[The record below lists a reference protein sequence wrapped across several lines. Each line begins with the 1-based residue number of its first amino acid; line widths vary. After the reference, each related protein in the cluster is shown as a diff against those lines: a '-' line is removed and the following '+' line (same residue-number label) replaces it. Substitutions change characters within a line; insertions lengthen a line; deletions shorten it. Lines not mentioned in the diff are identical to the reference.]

1 MLNRI
6 CVFTGSSPGAHSEY
20 ADAAKKLGTELVTR
34 EYELVYGGANVGLM
48 GIIADAVL
56 ARGGKVTGVIPAD
69 LAAREIAHEGLS
81 ELRIVSSMHERK
93 RVMSELSSAIIA
105 LPGGLGTLEE
115 LFEMLTWGQLGIHK
129 KPCGLLNIRGYFD
142 QLLGFLDHAQSQ
154 RFIAPEHRNMLLS
167 DSEATT
173 LLDQIEDYSP
183 PSVEKWL
190 DRGSS

>member
-1 MLNRI
+1 MNRI
-6 CVFTGSSPGAHSEY
+6 CVFTGSSPGVHSEC
-20 ADAAKKLGTELVTR
+20 ADAAEKLGIELVAR

-56 ARGGKVTGVIPAD
+56 TRGGKVTGVIPAD
-69 LAAREIAHEGLS
+69 LVAREIAHEGLS
-81 ELRIVSSMHERK
+81 ELRVVSSMHERK
-93 RVMSELSSAIIA
+93 LVMSELSSAIIA

-115 LFEMLTWGQLGIHK
+115 LFEMLTWAQLGMHK

-154 RFIAPEHRNMLLS
+154 RFIAPEHRSMLLS
-167 DSEATT
+167 HSEATT
-173 LLDQIEDYSP
+173 LLDQIENYSP

>member
-1 MLNRI
+1 MNRI

-20 ADAAKKLGTELVTR
+20 AKAAEELGFELVAR

-56 ARGGKVTGVIPAD
+56 ARGGKVTGVIPTD
-69 LAAREIAHEGLS
+69 LAAHEIAHEGLS
-81 ELRIVSSMHERK
+81 ELRVVSSMHERK
-93 RVMSELSSAIIA
+93 LVMSELSNAIIA

-115 LFEMLTWGQLGIHK
+115 LFEMLSWAQLGMHK

-154 RFIAPEHRNMLLS
+154 RFITPEHRSMLLS
-167 DSEATT
+167 QSEAAT
-173 LLDQIEDYSP
+173 LLDQIETYSP

-190 DRGSS
+190 DRSSS

>member
-1 MLNRI
+1 MNRI
-6 CVFTGSSPGAHSEY
+6 CVFTGSSRGVHSEY
-20 ADAAKKLGTELVTR
+20 ADAAKELGIELVAR

-56 ARGGKVTGVIPAD
+56 ARGGKVTGVIPTD

-81 ELRIVSSMHERK
+81 ELRVVSSMHERK
-93 RVMSELSSAIIA
+93 LVMSELSNAIIA

-115 LFEMLTWGQLGIHK
+115 LFEMLTWAQLGMHK

-167 DSEATT
+167 HSEATT
-173 LLDQIEDYSP
+173 LLDQIETYSP

-190 DRGSS
+190 DRISG